1 MKIDYNTG
9 TTLAYNVGIKGEMI
23 MNGQVARDIE
33 MMPATKLEVESR
45 YDGALSKDYLQL
57 LPKIALQY
65 NLSNRRGNLY
75 ASISKGY
82 RSGGY
87 NIQLFSDLL
96 QSSLRNDM
104 MRLTKETMLDK
115 VPDSYASMVGN
126 FFPDAS
132 ANPDEKHAIEFKPE
146 VTWNYEVGTHL
157 NLWNGRLQLD
167 GALFLMETENQ
178 QISRMLLSGL
188 GRETI
193 NAGKSRSMGME
204 VAANVAL
211 SKALQ
216 VNAAY
221 GYTYATFRYWELG
234 NKVDSS
240 EMAIDYTGNYVPFVP
255 KHTLNI
261 GAQYALEFA
270 RKQLIDRIVFSANY
284 AGAGRIY
291 WDEANSMSQT
301 FYGTLNGRVSLQ
313 HKDCEVSFW
322 VRNALDKEY
331 ATFYFTSMNN
341 GLKQLGRP
349 VHGGIEIRLKL

>member
-1 MKIDYNTG
+1 
-9 TTLAYNVGIKGEMI
+9 
-23 MNGQVARDIE
+23 
-33 MMPATKLEVESR
+33 
-45 YDGALSKDYLQL
+45 LQL